1 VVAGLSGRPVRSTG
15 DHLSQQ
21 VKVAFASCLRD
32 HVPAFLDR
40 FSEIAPAAELWVVSE
55 FQPPRGRWVPYRIDR
70 SAAENLT
77 ALRAALGGRAIQFVA
92 LSLQPNSPYG
102 AMRRLAL
109 RVAPLRT
116 LLYNEN
122 LDHFTLRPRS
132 WPAVARYIAWKTREH
147 ITWQTHPGGDL
158 YTLLWRL
165 KHPREFRRPM
175 AYLAAQRAGK
185 TAAARKASMAHVPAP
200 PLGSGLPAGI
210 SVIIPTRN
218 GRDLLAILL
227 PILEQMLH
235 RRAAEIIVV
244 DNGST
249 DGTPDFLR
257 SDYGAVRCH
266 VQHEPLSFAR
276 AVNRGIEMARY
287 SHVLLLNNDM
297 RPHEGF
303 LDPLLDAF
311 TAVPDLFCA
320 TAQIFF
326 PDGRRR
332 EETGKAVFIARP
344 QPHAFPVECAA
355 PLEGEDGSYVFYGS
369 GGCSLYDTAKL
380 RALGFSEIFEPSYVE
395 DLDIGFRAWQRGWP
409 SVFAARSRVT
419 HHHRT
424 TTARYF
430 SSHQLEHMVERNYL
444 RFLARSVGDPEIF
457 ARLWRHA
464 IDRLNWKAAIEHHAP
479 SLEALAEA
487 KDTIR
492 FVEPTPAADE
502 ERIFAIGSGDVA
514 VFPGRCETS
523 RDRPIVLVATSY
535 IPFPLSHGGAVRM
548 YNLMRRAAPDFGQ
561 VLLTFVDELHTPAE
575 ELLDVCVEIVQVRR
589 VGSHVKPDRGRPDV
603 VEEFD
608 TPAFRAALDQTIRK
622 WKPAIT
628 QLEFTQMAM
637 YASDCAPAKTVMVEH
652 DVTIDLYQQLLENSE
667 DWELRRQ
674 LERWR
679 GFETNAWANSDC
691 VVVMSDKD
699 RAAISGARKVMTLP
713 NGVDIVRF
721 QPSAMEPDPD
731 RLLFIGSFAHLP
743 NLLAIDFFLR
753 EVWPLLASR
762 RPHLHI
768 IGGAKHAFHYDRF
781 RDRLSFS
788 LEMPGVTI
796 DGFIADV
803 RPAYEQAAIV
813 IAPLLASAGTNIK
826 IMEAM
831 AMGKAIVST
840 TGGVNGLD
848 LTPGV
853 EAVIEN
859 DPVRMAAV
867 IEALLGSPER
877 RRELGLRARLAAEQ
891 RFSWDVLA
899 EQQRQ
904 MYLDLLRS

>member
-1 VVAGLSGRPVRSTG
+1 M
-15 DHLSQQ
+15 
-21 VKVAFASCLRD
+21 
-32 HVPAFLDR
+32 
-40 FSEIAPAAELWVVSE
+40 SE

-70 SAAENLT
+70 SASENLA

-132 WPAVARYIAWKTREH
+132 WPAVARYVAWKTREH

-165 KHPREFRRPM
+165 KHPREFRRPL
-175 AYLAAQRAGK
+175 AYLAAKKAGK
-185 TAAARKASMAHVPAP
+185 IAAARKAGLVRQNPLLTGSSPAP
-200 PLGSGLPAGI
+200 GV
-210 SVIIPTRN
+210 SVVIPTRN

-227 PILEQMLH
+227 PILDGVL
-235 RRAAEIIVV
+235 RGTTAEVIVV

-249 DGTPDFLR
+249 DRTAEFLR
-257 SDYGAVRCH
+257 ESHPRVHCEVH
-266 VQHEPLSFAR
+266 SEPLSFAR
-276 AVNRGIEMARY
+276 AVNRGIEMARF

-303 LDPLLDAF
+303 LPPRVEAF
-311 TAVPDLFCA
+311 AAVPDLFCA

-326 PDGRRR
+326 PEGRRR

-344 QPHAFPVECAA
+344 RSYAFPVECAP

-369 GGCSLYDTAKL
+369 GGCSLYDVTKL
-380 RALGFSEIFEPSYVE
+380 RALGGFSEIFEPSYVE

-409 SVFAARSRVT
+409 TIFAARSCVT

-430 SSHQLEHMVERNYL
+430 SSDQLEHMVERNYL
-444 RFLARSVGDPEIF
+444 RFLSQSVGDPEIF
-457 ARLWRHA
+457 ARLWRYA
-464 IDRLNWKAAIEHHAP
+464 IDRLNWKAAIEHHTP
-479 SLEALAEA
+479 SLSALMEA
-487 KDTIR
+487 KDAVR
-492 FVEPTPAADE
+492 FVKPAPAAE
-502 ERIFAIGSGDVA
+502 EEKIFAIGSGDVA
-514 VFPGRCETS
+514 VFPGRAGRLPGS
-523 RDRPIVLVATSY
+523 PVVLVATCY

-548 YNLMRRAAPDFGQ
+548 YNLMRRAVPDFRQ
-561 VLLTFVDELHTPAE
+561 VLITYVDELHTPAE
-575 ELLDVCVEIVQVRR
+575 ELLDLCVEIVQVRR

-608 TPAFRAALDQTIRK
+608 APAFRAALDQTIRK
-622 WKPAIT
+622 WKPSIA
-628 QLEFTQMAM
+628 QLEFTQMSA
-637 YASDCAPAKTVMVEH
+637 YASACTPAKTVMVEH
-652 DVTIDLYQQLLENSE
+652 DVTIDLYQQLLDTSE

-674 LERWR
+674 LDRWR
-679 GFETNAWANSDC
+679 SFETQAWKNVDC
-691 VVVMSDKD
+691 VVVMSGKD
-699 RAAISGARKVMTLP
+699 QAAISGARQVVTLP
-713 NGVDIVRF
+713 NGVAIERF
-721 QPSAMEPDPD
+721 QPSTVEPEP
-731 RLLFIGSFAHLP
+731 RSMLFIGSFAHLP

-753 EVWPLLASR
+753 EVWPLLESH
-762 RPHLHI
+762 RPKLHI
-768 IGGAKHAFHYDRF
+768 IAGPNHALHYERF
-781 RDRLSFS
+781 RERLHFS
-788 LEMPGVTI
+788 LDTPAVTI
-796 DGFIADV
+796 DGFVADV
-803 RPAYEQAAIV
+803 RPAYEQASIV

-853 EAVIEN
+853 EAIIEN
-859 DPVRMAAV
+859 EPARMAAE
-867 IEALLGSPER
+867 IAGLLGDAER
-877 RRELGLRARLAAEQ
+877 RRELGLRARIAAEK
-891 RFSWDVLA
+891 RFSWDAIA
-899 EQQRQ
+899 EVQRQ